1 MNSMTGY
8 GRASLVHNDISI
20 EIEVSS
26 VNKRHLETIFSVPK
40 EWQRFEYEVVKD
52 IKKLFERGR
61 IRIAINT
68 LKKSDKEDDI
78 IFDESIIE
86 RDLVKLESFLSQ
98 KGKHLEIN
106 ADLILQL
113 ANLRKNQ
120 AEIPSLNKVNSQ
132 LKETLISAC
141 KDMLQMRMVE
151 GETIKKDLLSRIKS
165 INNFIEEIEE
175 HSVGMVQEHQNKLL
189 ERLEKSNL
197 SLDQDDD
204 RILKEVALFAE
215 KSDTSE
221 EITRL
226 KSHLAQM
233 KDTLD
238 SRGCIGRKLEFLLQE
253 VSRELNTFCSKS
265 TRTSCTNIALNARTE
280 VEKMRE
286 QSLNIE

>member
-1 MNSMTGY
+1 MTGY
-8 GRASLVHNDISI
+8 GRASVVHDDTSI

-40 EWQRFEYEVVKD
+40 EWHRFEYEVVKD
-52 IKKLFERGR
+52 IKKFFERGR
-61 IRIAINT
+61 IRIAVNT

-98 KGKHLEIN
+98 KGQHLEIN

-165 INNFIEEIEE
+165 INNYIIEIEE
-175 HSVGMVQEHQNKLL
+175 HSIGMVQEHQNKLL

-226 KSHLAQM
+226 KSHLVQM

-238 SRGCIGRKLEFLLQE
+238 SEGCIGRKLEFLLQE

>member
-8 GRASLVHNDISI
+8 GRASLVHDDTSI

-98 KGKHLEIN
+98 KGQHLEIN

>member
-1 MNSMTGY
+1 MTGY
-8 GRASLVHNDISI
+8 GRASIVHDETSI

-26 VNKRHLETIFSVPK
+26 VNKRHLETIFSAPK
-40 EWQRFEYEVVKD
+40 EWQRFEYDAVKN
-52 IKKLFERGR
+52 IKDYFERGR
-61 IRIAINT
+61 IRIVINT
-68 LKKSDKEDDI
+68 LKKSDKENDF
-78 IFDESIIE
+78 IFDESLIE
-86 RDLVKLESFLSQ
+86 RDLLKLEKFLSKKNQ
-98 KGKHLEIN
+98 ILEIN

-113 ANLRKNQ
+113 SNLRKNQ

-132 LKETLISAC
+132 LKETLTRAC
-141 KDMLQMRMVE
+141 EEMLQMRMIE
-151 GETIKKDLLSRIKS
+151 GKTIKKDLLSRINA
-165 INNFIEEIEE
+165 INDNIVQIEELSLGMAEE
-175 HSVGMVQEHQNKLL
+175 HKNKLL

-226 KSHLAQM
+226 KSHLTQM

-238 SRGCIGRKLEFLLQE
+238 ASGCIGRKLEFLLQE
-253 VSRELNTFCSKS
+253 ISRELNTFCSKS
-265 TRTSCTNIALNARTE
+265 TRTRCTNIALNARTE

>member
-1 MNSMTGY
+1 MTGY
-8 GRASLVHNDISI
+8 GRASVVHDDTSI

-86 RDLVKLESFLSQ
+86 RDLVKLESFLSP
-98 KGKHLEIN
+98 KGQHLEIN

-238 SRGCIGRKLEFLLQE
+238 SEGCIGRKLEFLLQE

-265 TRTSCTNIALNARTE
+265 TRTSCTNVALNARTE

>member
-40 EWQRFEYEVVKD
+40 EWHRFEYEVVKD
-52 IKKLFERGR
+52 IKKFFERGR
-61 IRIAINT
+61 IRIAINI
-68 LKKSDKEDDI
+68 LKKSDKEDGI

-86 RDLVKLESFLSQ
+86 RDLVHLENFLSQ
-98 KGKHLEIN
+98 KGQPLEIN
-106 ADLILQL
+106 ADLIMQL
-113 ANLRKNQ
+113 ANSRKSQ
-120 AEIPSLNKVNSQ
+120 VEIPPLNKVNFQ

-165 INNFIEEIEE
+165 INNCIEEIEE

>member
-40 EWQRFEYEVVKD
+40 EWHRFEYEVVKD
-52 IKKLFERGR
+52 IKKFFERGR
-61 IRIAINT
+61 IRIAINI
-68 LKKSDKEDDI
+68 LKKSDKEDGI

-86 RDLVKLESFLSQ
+86 RDLVHLENFLSQ
-98 KGKHLEIN
+98 KGQPLEIN
-106 ADLILQL
+106 ADLIMQL
-113 ANLRKNQ
+113 ANSRKSQ
-120 AEIPSLNKVNSQ
+120 VEIPPLNKVNSQ

-151 GETIKKDLLSRIKS
+151 GETIKKDLLSRIKL
-165 INNFIEEIEE
+165 INNFIVEIEE

>member
-8 GRASLVHNDISI
+8 GRASLVHDDTSI

-40 EWQRFEYEVVKD
+40 EWHRFEYEVVKD
-52 IKKLFERGR
+52 IKKFFERGR
-61 IRIAINT
+61 IRIVINT

-86 RDLVKLESFLSQ
+86 RDLVKLESFLSP
-98 KGKHLEIN
+98 KGQHLEIN

-226 KSHLAQM
+226 KSHLVQM

-238 SRGCIGRKLEFLLQE
+238 SEGCIGRKLEFLLQE

>member
-1 MNSMTGY
+1 MTGY
-8 GRASLVHNDISI
+8 GRASLVHDDTSI

-98 KGKHLEIN
+98 KGQHLEIN

-226 KSHLAQM
+226 KSHLVQM

-238 SRGCIGRKLEFLLQE
+238 SEGCIGRKLEFLLQE

>member
-1 MNSMTGY
+1 MTGY
-8 GRASLVHNDISI
+8 GRASVVHDDTSI

-40 EWQRFEYEVVKD
+40 EWHRFEYEVVKD
-52 IKKLFERGR
+52 IKKFFERGR
-61 IRIAINT
+61 IRIAVNT

-98 KGKHLEIN
+98 KGQHLEIN

-165 INNFIEEIEE
+165 INNYIIEIEE
-175 HSVGMVQEHQNKLL
+175 HSIGMVQEHQNKLL
-189 ERLEKSNL
+189 ERLEKSN
-197 SLDQDDD
+197 
-204 RILKEVALFAE
+204 
-215 KSDTSE
+215 
-221 EITRL
+221 
-226 KSHLAQM
+226 
-233 KDTLD
+233 
-238 SRGCIGRKLEFLLQE
+238 
-253 VSRELNTFCSKS
+253 
-265 TRTSCTNIALNARTE
+265 
-280 VEKMRE
+280 
-286 QSLNIE
+286 

>member
-8 GRASLVHNDISI
+8 GRASLVHDDTSI

-40 EWQRFEYEVVKD
+40 EWHRFEYEVVKD
-52 IKKLFERGR
+52 IKKFFERGR
-61 IRIAINT
+61 IRIAINI
-68 LKKSDKEDDI
+68 LKKSDKEDGI

-86 RDLVKLESFLSQ
+86 RDLVHLENFLSQ
-98 KGKHLEIN
+98 KGQPLEIN
-106 ADLILQL
+106 ADLIMQL
-113 ANLRKNQ
+113 ANSRKSQ
-120 AEIPSLNKVNSQ
+120 VEIPPLNKVNSQ

>member
-1 MNSMTGY
+1 MTGY
-8 GRASLVHNDISI
+8 GRASLVHDDTSI

>member
-40 EWQRFEYEVVKD
+40 EWHRFEYEVVKD
-52 IKKLFERGR
+52 IKKFFARGR
-61 IRIAINT
+61 IRIAINI
-68 LKKSDKEDDI
+68 LKKSDKEDGI

-86 RDLVKLESFLSQ
+86 RDLVHLENFLSQ
-98 KGKHLEIN
+98 KGQPLEIN

-113 ANLRKNQ
+113 ANSRKSQ
-120 AEIPSLNKVNSQ
+120 VEIPPLNKVNSQ

-165 INNFIEEIEE
+165 INNCIEEIEE

>member
-1 MNSMTGY
+1 MTGY
-8 GRASLVHNDISI
+8 GRASVVHDDTSI

-226 KSHLAQM
+226 KSHLVQM

>member
-8 GRASLVHNDISI
+8 GRASLVHDDTSI

-52 IKKLFERGR
+52 IKKFFERGR
-61 IRIAINT
+61 IRIAINI

-86 RDLVKLESFLSQ
+86 RDLVKLESFLSP
-98 KGKHLEIN
+98 KGQHLEIN

-226 KSHLAQM
+226 KSHLVQM

-238 SRGCIGRKLEFLLQE
+238 SEGCIGRKLEFLLQE

>member
-1 MNSMTGY
+1 MTGY
-8 GRASLVHNDISI
+8 GRASIVHDETSI

-26 VNKRHLETIFSVPK
+26 VNKRHLETIFSAPK
-40 EWQRFEYEVVKD
+40 EWQRFEYDAVKN
-52 IKKLFERGR
+52 IKDYFERGR
-61 IRIAINT
+61 IRIVINT
-68 LKKSDKEDDI
+68 LKKSDKENDF
-78 IFDESIIE
+78 IFDESLIE
-86 RDLVKLESFLSQ
+86 RDLIQLEKFLSKKKQ
-98 KGKHLEIN
+98 NLEIN

-113 ANLRKNQ
+113 ASLRKNQ

-132 LKETLISAC
+132 LKETLIRAC
-141 KDMLQMRMVE
+141 EEMLQMRMIE
-151 GETIKKDLLSRIKS
+151 GKTIKKDLLSRINA
-165 INNFIEEIEE
+165 INDNIVQIEELSLGMAEE
-175 HSVGMVQEHQNKLL
+175 HKNKLL

-226 KSHLAQM
+226 KSHLTQM

-238 SRGCIGRKLEFLLQE
+238 ASGCIGRKLEFLLQE
-253 VSRELNTFCSKS
+253 ISRELNTFCSKS
-265 TRTSCTNIALNARTE
+265 TRTRCTNIALNARTE

>member
-8 GRASLVHNDISI
+8 GRASLVHDDTSI

-52 IKKLFERGR
+52 IKKFFERGR
-61 IRIAINT
+61 IRIAINI

>member
-1 MNSMTGY
+1 MTGY
-8 GRASLVHNDISI
+8 GRASLVHDDISI

-40 EWQRFEYEVVKD
+40 EWHRFEYEVVKD
-52 IKKLFERGR
+52 IKKFFERGR
-61 IRIAINT
+61 IRIAINI
-68 LKKSDKEDDI
+68 LKKSDKEDGI

-86 RDLVKLESFLSQ
+86 RDLVHLKNFLSQ
-98 KGKHLEIN
+98 KGQHLEIN

-113 ANLRKNQ
+113 ANSRKSQ
-120 AEIPSLNKVNSQ
+120 VEIPPLNKVNSQ

-165 INNFIEEIEE
+165 INNCIEEIEE

>member
-40 EWQRFEYEVVKD
+40 EWHRFEYEVVKD
-52 IKKLFERGR
+52 IKKFFERGR
-61 IRIAINT
+61 IRIAINI
-68 LKKSDKEDDI
+68 LKKSDKEDGI

-86 RDLVKLESFLSQ
+86 RDLVHLENFLSQ
-98 KGKHLEIN
+98 KGQPLEIN
-106 ADLILQL
+106 ADLIMQL
-113 ANLRKNQ
+113 ANSRKSQ
-120 AEIPSLNKVNSQ
+120 VEIPPLNKVNFQ

-165 INNFIEEIEE
+165 INNCIEEIEE

-253 VSRELNTFCSKS
+253 VSRELNTFCSKA

>member
-1 MNSMTGY
+1 MTGY
-8 GRASLVHNDISI
+8 GRASLVHDDTSI

-40 EWQRFEYEVVKD
+40 EWHRFEYEVVKN
-52 IKKLFERGR
+52 IKKFFERGR
-61 IRIAINT
+61 IRIAVNT
-68 LKKSDKEDDI
+68 FKKSDKEDDI
-78 IFDESIIE
+78 IFNESIIE
-86 RDLVKLESFLSQ
+86 RDLVKLKNFLSQ
-98 KGKHLEIN
+98 KGQHLEIN

-113 ANLRKNQ
+113 ANLRKNH

-151 GETIKKDLLSRIKS
+151 GETIKKDLLSRINSVK
-165 INNFIEEIEE
+165 NYIEEIEV
-175 HSVGMVQEHQNKLL
+175 HSDGMVQEYQNKLL

-204 RILKEVALFAE
+204 RILKEVVLFAE

-233 KDTLD
+233 KDSLD

>member
-8 GRASLVHNDISI
+8 GRASLVHDDTSI

-26 VNKRHLETIFSVPK
+26 VNKRHLEIIFSVPK

-98 KGKHLEIN
+98 KGQHLEIN

>member
-1 MNSMTGY
+1 MTGY

-40 EWQRFEYEVVKD
+40 EWHRFEYEVVKD

-61 IRIAINT
+61 IRIAINI
-68 LKKSDKEDDI
+68 LKKSDKEDGI

-86 RDLVKLESFLSQ
+86 RDLVHLENFLSQ
-98 KGKHLEIN
+98 KGQPLEIN
-106 ADLILQL
+106 ADLIMQL
-113 ANLRKNQ
+113 ANSRKSQ
-120 AEIPSLNKVNSQ
+120 VEIPPLNKVNSQ

-165 INNFIEEIEE
+165 INNCIEEIEE

>member
-1 MNSMTGY
+1 MTGY
-8 GRASLVHNDISI
+8 GRASLVHDDTSI

-40 EWQRFEYEVVKD
+40 EWQRFEHEVVKD

>member
-1 MNSMTGY
+1 MTGY
-8 GRASLVHNDISI
+8 GRASVVHDDTSI

-40 EWQRFEYEVVKD
+40 EWHRFEYEVVKD
-52 IKKLFERGR
+52 IKKFFERGR
-61 IRIAINT
+61 IRIAVNT

-98 KGKHLEIN
+98 KGQHLEIN

-165 INNFIEEIEE
+165 INNYIIEIEE
-175 HSVGMVQEHQNKLL
+175 HSIGMEQEHQNKLL

-226 KSHLAQM
+226 KSHLVQM

-238 SRGCIGRKLEFLLQE
+238 SEGCIGRKLEFLLQE

>member
-40 EWQRFEYEVVKD
+40 EWHRFEYEVVKD
-52 IKKLFERGR
+52 IKKFFERGR
-61 IRIAINT
+61 IRIAINI
-68 LKKSDKEDDI
+68 LKKSDKEDGI

-86 RDLVKLESFLSQ
+86 RDLVHLENFLSQ
-98 KGKHLEIN
+98 KGQPLEIN
-106 ADLILQL
+106 ADLIMQL
-113 ANLRKNQ
+113 ANSRKSQ
-120 AEIPSLNKVNSQ
+120 VEIPPLNKVNSQ

-165 INNFIEEIEE
+165 INNCIEEIEE

>member
-1 MNSMTGY
+1 MTGY
-8 GRASLVHNDISI
+8 GRASLVHDDTSI

-52 IKKLFERGR
+52 IKKFFERGR
-61 IRIAINT
+61 IRIAVNT

-226 KSHLAQM
+226 KSHLVQM

-238 SRGCIGRKLEFLLQE
+238 SEGCIGRKLEFLLQE

>member
-1 MNSMTGY
+1 MTGY
-8 GRASLVHNDISI
+8 GRASLVHDDTSI

-26 VNKRHLETIFSVPK
+26 VNKRHLETIFAVPK

>member
-1 MNSMTGY
+1 MTGY
-8 GRASLVHNDISI
+8 GRASLVHDDTSI

-151 GETIKKDLLSRIKS
+151 GENIKKDLLSRIKS

>member
-1 MNSMTGY
+1 MTGY
-8 GRASLVHNDISI
+8 GRASLVHDDTSI

-86 RDLVKLESFLSQ
+86 RDLVKLESFLSP

-238 SRGCIGRKLEFLLQE
+238 SEGCIGRKLEFLLQE

>member
-8 GRASLVHNDISI
+8 GRASLVHDDTSI

-226 KSHLAQM
+226 KSHL
-233 KDTLD
+233 
-238 SRGCIGRKLEFLLQE
+238 RG
-253 VSRELNTFCSKS
+253 
-265 TRTSCTNIALNARTE
+265 
-280 VEKMRE
+280 
-286 QSLNIE
+286 

>member
-1 MNSMTGY
+1 MTGY
-8 GRASLVHNDISI
+8 GRASVVHDDTSI

-40 EWQRFEYEVVKD
+40 EWHRFEYEVVKD
-52 IKKLFERGR
+52 IKKFFERGR
-61 IRIAINT
+61 IRIAVNT
-68 LKKSDKEDDI
+68 FKKSDKEDDI

-98 KGKHLEIN
+98 KGQHLEIN

-165 INNFIEEIEE
+165 INNYIIEIEE
-175 HSVGMVQEHQNKLL
+175 HSIGMVQEHQNKLL

-226 KSHLAQM
+226 KSHLVQM

-238 SRGCIGRKLEFLLQE
+238 SEGCIGRKLEFLLQE

>member
-8 GRASLVHNDISI
+8 GRASLVHDDTSI

-197 SLDQDDD
+197 SLDQGDD

>member
-40 EWQRFEYEVVKD
+40 EWHRFEYEVVKD
-52 IKKLFERGR
+52 IKKFFERGR
-61 IRIAINT
+61 IRIAINI
-68 LKKSDKEDDI
+68 LKKSDKEDGI

-86 RDLVKLESFLSQ
+86 RDLVHLENFLSQ
-98 KGKHLEIN
+98 KGQPLEIN
-106 ADLILQL
+106 ADLIMQL
-113 ANLRKNQ
+113 ANSRKSQ
-120 AEIPSLNKVNSQ
+120 VEIPPLNKVNSQ

-165 INNFIEEIEE
+165 INNCIEEIEE

-238 SRGCIGRKLEFLLQE
+238 ARGCIGRKLEFLLQE

>member
-8 GRASLVHNDISI
+8 GRASLVHDDTSI

-265 TRTSCTNIALNARTE
+265 TRTSCTNVALNARTE

>member
-8 GRASLVHNDISI
+8 GRASLVHDDTSI

-226 KSHLAQM
+226 KSHLVQM

-238 SRGCIGRKLEFLLQE
+238 SEGCIGRKLEFLLQE

>member
-8 GRASLVHNDISI
+8 GRASIVHDETSI

-26 VNKRHLETIFSVPK
+26 VNKRHLETIFSAPK
-40 EWQRFEYEVVKD
+40 EWQRFEYDAVKN
-52 IKKLFERGR
+52 IKDYFERGR
-61 IRIAINT
+61 IRIVINT
-68 LKKSDKEDDI
+68 LKKSDKENDF
-78 IFDESIIE
+78 IFDESLIE
-86 RDLVKLESFLSQ
+86 RDLIQLEKFLSKKKQ
-98 KGKHLEIN
+98 NLEIN

-113 ANLRKNQ
+113 ASLRKNQ
-120 AEIPSLNKVNSQ
+120 AEIPSFNKVNSQ
-132 LKETLISAC
+132 LKETLIRAC
-141 KDMLQMRMVE
+141 EEMLQMRMIE
-151 GETIKKDLLSRIKS
+151 GKTIKKDLLSRINA
-165 INNFIEEIEE
+165 INDNIVQIEELSLGMAEE
-175 HSVGMVQEHQNKLL
+175 HKNKLL

-226 KSHLAQM
+226 KSHLTQM

-238 SRGCIGRKLEFLLQE
+238 ASGCIGRKLEFLLQE
-253 VSRELNTFCSKS
+253 ISRELNTFCSKS
-265 TRTSCTNIALNARTE
+265 TRTRCTNIALNARTE

>member
-40 EWQRFEYEVVKD
+40 EWHRFEYEVVKD
-52 IKKLFERGR
+52 IKKFFERGR
-61 IRIAINT
+61 IRIAINI
-68 LKKSDKEDDI
+68 LKKSDKEDGI

-86 RDLVKLESFLSQ
+86 RDLVHLENFLSQ
-98 KGKHLEIN
+98 KGQPLEIN
-106 ADLILQL
+106 ADLIMQL
-113 ANLRKNQ
+113 ANSRKSQ
-120 AEIPSLNKVNSQ
+120 VEIPPLNKVNSQ

-151 GETIKKDLLSRIKS
+151 GETIKKELLSRIKS
-165 INNFIEEIEE
+165 INNCIEEIEE
-175 HSVGMVQEHQNKLL
+175 HSDGMVQEHQNKLL

-226 KSHLAQM
+226 KSHLVQM

-238 SRGCIGRKLEFLLQE
+238 SEGCIGRKLEFLLQE